1 MSNWNPLV
9 QTSVAL
15 ETFLEEVRF
24 ELTTTDIKKPK
35 DNLSHGERRALKEL
49 SRDKNIILKKAD
61 KGTTTVIMNRQHK
74 LREGQVLL
82 DDINNYRPLEEPMVE
97 TTARNVQ
104 RVIKSLLQEVYIDD
118 MTAKWLFLTP
128 TPPRIPVFYTH

>member
-1 MSNWNPLV
+1 
-9 QTSVAL
+9 
-15 ETFLEEVRF
+15 
-24 ELTTTDIKKPK
+24 
-35 DNLSHGERRALKEL
+35 
-49 SRDKNIILKKAD
+49 
-61 KGTTTVIMNRQHK
+61 MNRQHK

-104 RVIKSLLQEVYIDD
+104 RVIKSLFQEVYIDD

-128 TPPRIPVFYTH
+128 NAPRIPVFYTH